1 MTSQNTVVE
10 LKALARERGLHGYSK
25 LRKAEL
31 LELLSGSPVSAIRPM
46 RNSQPVPPPR
56 STRRFK
62 PVRRVTIIP
71 GQQDMDL
78 FEQQEM
84 AKNRPQVKNK
94 IEERKRRKKKK
105 EEKEF
110 TPIETAF
117 NGSYKRFKINSDG
130 KKDVDLE
137 LKNKKSIKIQ
147 ATVWIKWRK
156 EDLSNPETTIYVD
169 KAFNSYMETIHNEND
184 IYNVVNNMLKK
195 IIEQIENPALPQS
208 GFVIDKILNIDVDF
222 HKLKLTRGSSYLPLP
237 KNFSG
242 KKSIINPKN
251 EDDDECFR
259 WAIIAALNHDKIDNH
274 PERISTF
281 KKYDNYN
288 WNGLS
293 FPMPLNKIDLFERR
307 NPDIAVHVLTKE
319 GGNCVYMCR
328 KSKHLDRKE
337 TVVLFLLCEKEKR
350 HYIAVKNLS
359 GVLSKVNSK
368 HKNKEHYCLNCL
380 SGFNSEETRNEHFE
394 YCKNNEAAKIKLPK
408 EGSTVKFINGQYQ
421 LKAPFIMYA
430 DFEALS
436 KEVSEEEK
444 NSGSST
450 EKVGKHIPTGFCCY
464 SKFAHGEVPDP
475 LTLYR
480 GEDRVLRFV
489 NYVVGE
495 VKRLYNIFSKR
506 RMQDLTNDEV
516 TKLVNSSKCHIC
528 KRHFNQDMLVADHC
542 HFTELAKQYGDEN
555 ITVIAENKEKYISF
569 SLDVVVGEYVKKG
582 EKRNLG
588 IQLRFIDSVRFMAS
602 SLDKSVNNL
611 SDDQCKNLRKFF
623 KGDEQFKLLRRKGV
637 YPYEYV
643 DSFDKFNETKL
654 PAKDAFYSKLNRT
667 GISDADYAHA
677 QKVWKDM
684 KIKNMGVYHDIYLK
698 TDVLLLADVFETF
711 RETCLKHYQLD
722 PANFYP
728 APGLAWQACLKK
740 TKIKLDL
747 LHDMDMFLFMEKGI
761 RGGLTQAVH
770 RHAKANNKYMGV
782 RYKTTEETSY
792 LQYLDANNL
801 YGWAMIQKLPTGKF
815 KWVDDPNKFTTK
827 LISMLAEEN
836 GEKGYILEVDV
847 RYQKELHDTHNDLPF
862 MPERMEI
869 NGVEKL
875 TPCLSDRKSYVIH
888 IRALDQALK
897 HVLVFDKVHRVIE
910 FEQSAWLKAY
920 IDFNTDLRTKSKND
934 LEKDFFK
941 LMNNSVFG
949 KTMENQRKH
958 KDIRLATKKQQYEKL
973 VMNPNFKGSICFSE
987 TLMGVVMQKIK
998 VVLNKPIY
1006 LGPAILDLS
1015 KIIMLNKEV
1024 IGLMKDELGGKIMT
1038 EFVALRAKTY
1048 AYKQLDGTED
1058 KKCKGVK
1065 KCVVKKTMGFD
1076 DYKRCLFDGVNIY
1089 REQMTFRSIKHDVHT
1104 IKTNKLALN
1113 VDDDKRIIHNDGIST
1128 YARGQYKAT

>member
-1 MTSQNTVVE
+1 
-10 LKALARERGLHGYSK
+10 
-25 LRKAEL
+25 
-31 LELLSGSPVSAIRPM
+31 
-46 RNSQPVPPPR
+46 
-56 STRRFK
+56 
-62 PVRRVTIIP
+62 
-71 GQQDMDL
+71 
-78 FEQQEM
+78 
-84 AKNRPQVKNK
+84 
-94 IEERKRRKKKK
+94 
-105 EEKEF
+105 
-110 TPIETAF
+110 
-117 NGSYKRFKINSDG
+117 
-130 KKDVDLE
+130 
-137 LKNKKSIKIQ
+137 
-147 ATVWIKWRK
+147 
-156 EDLSNPETTIYVD
+156 
-169 KAFNSYMETIHNEND
+169 
-184 IYNVVNNMLKK
+184 
-195 IIEQIENPALPQS
+195 
-208 GFVIDKILNIDVDF
+208 
-222 HKLKLTRGSSYLPLP
+222 
-237 KNFSG
+237 
-242 KKSIINPKN
+242 
-251 EDDDECFR
+251 
-259 WAIIAALNHDKIDNH
+259 
-274 PERISTF
+274 
-281 KKYDNYN
+281 
-288 WNGLS
+288 
-293 FPMPLNKIDLFERR
+293 MPLNKTDLFERR
-307 NPDIAVHVLTKE
+307 NPDIVHVLTKE

-350 HYIAVKNLS
+350 HYISVKNLS
-359 GVLSKVNSK
+359 GVLGKVNSK
-368 HKNKEHYCLNCL
+368 HEHKAGADLGSAPDKEHYCLNCL
-380 SGFNSEETRNEHFE
+380 SGFNSEETRDEHFE

-408 EGSTVKFINGQYQ
+408 EGSTVKFINGRYQ

-464 SKFAHGEVPDP
+464 SKFAHSEVPDP

-480 GEDRVLRFV
+480 GEDCVLRFV
-489 NYVVGE
+489 NHVVGE
-495 VKRLYNIFSKR
+495 VKRLYNMFPKR

-528 KRHFNQDMLVADHC
+528 KRNFNQDMRVADHC
-542 HFTELAKQYGDEN
+542 HFTGKFRGAAHRSCNLRYKVPKYIPIVCHNLSGYDAHLFIKELAKQYGDEK

-569 SLDVVVGEYVKKG
+569 LLDVVVGEYVKKG
-582 EKRNLG
+582 EKHNLR

-602 SLDKSVNNL
+602 SLDKLVNNL

-637 YPYEYV
+637 YPYEHV

-654 PAKDAFYSKLNRT
+654 PAKDAFYSKLNMS

-722 PANFYP
+722 PAHFYT

-740 TKIKLDL
+740 TEIKLDL

-782 RYKTTEETSY
+782 PYKTTEETSY

-801 YGWAMIQKLPTGKF
+801 YGRAMIQKLPTGKF
-815 KWVDDPNKFTTK
+815 KWVNDPNKFTTK

-847 RYQKELHDTHNDLPF
+847 RYPKKLHDTHNDLPF

-875 TPCLSDRKSYVIH
+875 SPCLSDRKDYVIH

-897 HVLVFDKVHRVIE
+897 HGLVLDKVYRVIE
-910 FEQSAWLKAY
+910 FEQSAWLKPY
-920 IDFNTDLRTKSKND
+920 IDFNTDLRKKSKND
-934 LEKDFFK
+934 FEKDSFK

-958 KDIRLATKKQQYEKL
+958 KDIRLATKKKQYEKL
-973 VMNPNFKGSICFSE
+973 
-987 TLMGVVMQKIK
+987 KIK

-1006 LGPAILDLS
+1006 LGPEILDLS
-1015 KIIMLNKEV
+1015 KIV
-1024 IGLMKDELGGKIMT
+1024 I
-1038 EFVALRAKTY
+1038 AKTY

-1089 REQMTFRSIKHDVHT
+1089 KEQMTFQSNKHDVHT

-1113 VDDDKRIIHNDGIST
+1113 ADDDKRIIHNDGIST
-1128 YARGQYKAT
+1128 YARGYKKHLNSRYFASAISAYHNRINSVNVGEHPRICLLMTGVFNLRPTKPRFTFIWDVQRRPLHHLNPDRDVITIEVDLRLSTIKSENAKLMKSIYEFFQTEKCRNVITAGWRAAGITET